1 MNIKG
6 RFQDYIEY
14 NLKSTKFCFFLG
26 KYRFEQ
32 YKFFPIA
39 KRNNSFSSALLKI
52 EKPFV
57 THRNHL
63 YIIVVCICFF
73 LIGSLHVI
81 DVKVLVKFIHCEC
94 NVNEYNCW
102 SGKYP
107 CQEQESP
114 HKLWNSTQLKIMKID
129 HWLSFQ

>member
-6 RFQDYIEY
+6 RCQDYIEY
-14 NLKSTKFCFFLG
+14 NLKSTKFCFFIG
-26 KYRFEQ
+26 KYRFEP

-39 KRNNSFSSALLKI
+39 KRNNSFSKALLKI

-57 THRNHL
+57 THQNYL

-94 NVNEYNCW
+94 NVNEYNC
-102 SGKYP
+102 
-107 CQEQESP
+107 
-114 HKLWNSTQLKIMKID
+114 
-129 HWLSFQ
+129 